1 MNFKN
6 LTDEDLLTIAELA
19 MEEEGETTRDLYNKS
34 YADDCIMFSVVVK
47 ERPIS
52 LQYSEKGGIIAYGMT
67 ADNIAGEISCTN
79 QPEIIDMVESIC
91 QK

>member
-19 MEEEGETTRDLYNKS
+19 MEEDGEITKEPYGRS
-34 YADDCIMFSVVVK
+34 YDDYCIMFSTFVQGRLV
-47 ERPIS
+47 S

-91 QK
+91 QR